1 MPWWFWQ
8 REGFC
13 GQEIQREGA
22 GGRVQCG
29 GECRGVRGGENSG
42 GNEGHQIH
50 LPSLTTKGW
59 PPGRQRLLVLP
70 HLLEGSRKVW
80 GQRLSTTC
88 SVPWLLC
95 KMLQEQE
102 GLRRDA
108 LKHPSGAGSMD
119 PGVKGMALR
128 AVRVCAGNKA
138 TRSKPRDP
146 LVCRALLKKQTLRT
160 SGLLLREVKPP
171 AQGTTAGQ

>member
-1 MPWWFWQ
+1 
-8 REGFC
+8 
-13 GQEIQREGA
+13 
-22 GGRVQCG
+22 
-29 GECRGVRGGENSG
+29 
-42 GNEGHQIH
+42 
-50 LPSLTTKGW
+50 
-59 PPGRQRLLVLP
+59 
-70 HLLEGSRKVW
+70 
-80 GQRLSTTC
+80 
-88 SVPWLLC
+88 
-95 KMLQEQE
+95 
-102 GLRRDA
+102 
-108 LKHPSGAGSMD
+108 MD